1 MFKKDIEFYSPTN
14 LKAYNLDQTMRYQLN
29 ILENLDIFT
38 KKHSE
43 NVANLTCRMCEYLH
57 ASKAF
62 TIHATISAYLHDI
75 GKMFIPIEILNKP
88 SPLTDEEFEIMKTHT
103 TIGYNICMK
112 DLKLRPYA
120 GAALYHH
127 ENLDGSG
134 YPSRLKKKDIPYYAQ
149 IIHIADVFDA
159 IVAKRQYK
167 THINISETLKI
178 LIKDAQPSIQS
189 IALDALATDAK
200 YGKINPKPLNV
211 LFKVVIDDTLYEI
224 SCTMEYVRYLKEQLK
239 RLNKIKKYDDKSNSA
254 KKERDKEYYKDCME
268 ILFEN
273 GESFDNYK
281 QVTLEYE
288 EALKS
293 RNEIIKKL
301 YREIEIIKKLNPN
314 HL

>member
-1 MFKKDIEFYSPTN
+1 M
-14 LKAYNLDQTMRYQLN
+14 
-29 ILENLDIFT
+29 
-38 KKHSE
+38 
-43 NVANLTCRMCEYLH
+43 
-57 ASKAF
+57 
-62 TIHATISAYLHDI
+62 
-75 GKMFIPIEILNKP
+75 
-88 SPLTDEEFEIMKTHT
+88 
-103 TIGYNICMK
+103 
-112 DLKLRPYA
+112 
-120 GAALYHH
+120 ALVT
-127 ENLDGSG
+127 LLG
-134 YPSRLKKKDIPYYAQ
+134 LKKKEIPYYAQ

-167 THINISETLKI
+167 THVNISETLKL
-178 LIKDAQPSIQS
+178 LIKDAMPSPES

-224 SCTMEYVRYLKEQLK
+224 SCTMEYVKYLKDQLK
-239 RLNKIKKYDDKSNSA
+239 RLNKIKKYEDKSNSA
-254 KKERDKEYYKDCME
+254 RKERDKEYFKDCME

-288 EALKS
+288 DALKS

-301 YREIEIIKKLNPN
+301 YKEIEIIKKLNPN